1 MTLDNDD
8 LLNSILASLE
18 RIDNIK
24 LDELPNIDLYMDQL
38 TTFMDGRLRKTT
50 RYPDDDKILTKTMIN
65 NYAKNDLLPPPVRK
79 KYSRDHVILLL
90 FIYYYK
96 SILSINDIQTLIEP
110 LNSKFHISEE
120 GNITLSDVYKEIY
133 EMEEEHLESFRD
145 DIIKNFEKSQTTFED
160 AAENEKGKL
169 QMFSF
174 ISLLSYDIF
183 LKKLII
189 EKMLDNYAAKNKT
202 AEELKK
208 AEKKHKEKKKDK
220 NSSKE

>member
-96 SILSINDIQTLIEP
+96 SILSINDIQTLLEP
-110 LNSKFHISEE
+110 LNSKFHISED

-160 AAENEKGKL
+160 AAESEKEKL

-189 EKMLDNYAAKNKT
+189 EKMLDNFAAKNKT